1 MKIAICDDEQRELE
15 KTKALL
21 EKYRQ
26 EVQKDFEVLTFISGE
41 ELLKSKEK
49 FDIVF
54 LDIEMPD
61 RDGIELGKQLMRYQD
76 TYFIYVTS
84 YVDYW
89 RRAFNEVHAFAFLE
103 KPLTWEILQEQMQ
116 EIEADRCRKAA
127 NHKMTFEILTV
138 DDIELKRKHTEFIL
152 EDIFYFEFV
161 NRKIRLKQC
170 EKEYFFAGKLGDI
183 ERKCEAYGFARC
195 HSAYVVNIRHIS
207 RVEKSEVCLANGE
220 RIPLAQRRSAEFR
233 KKVNAFIHSI

>member
-21 EKYRQ
+21 ERYSKEICQ
-26 EVQKDFEVLTFISGE
+26 SFEILTFMSGTD
-41 ELLKSKEK
+41 LLANKEK

-61 RDGIELGKQLMRYQD
+61 KDGIELGKQLMTYQD

-89 RRAFNEVHAFAFLE
+89 KQAFNEVHAFAFLE
-103 KPLTWEILQEQMQ
+103 KPLTWEVLQEQMQ
-116 EIEADRCRKAA
+116 EIEKDRCRKNA

-138 DDIELKRKHTEFIL
+138 DGAELKRKNTEFIL
-152 EDIFYFEFV
+152 EDICYFEFV
-161 NRKIRLKQC
+161 NRKIRLKQY

-183 ERKCEAYGFARC
+183 EKKCEPYGFVRC
-195 HSAYVVNIRHIS
+195 HSAYVVNIRHVS
-207 RVEKSEVCLANGE
+207 RIEKSEVCLANGE